1 MDKLGV
7 RQGSLVE
14 VHGLDDEAWFL
25 ADLRERGAEI
35 GAPPPLDLVFF
46 RADHLDD
53 LDELTGLR
61 PRIRPAGAIW
71 VVRTKGN
78 SRRLSDVDIIEA
90 ARRHG
95 LVDNKIAS
103 FSDALSAM
111 RLVIPLAFRG
121 SGSRDN
127 KTERNR

>member
-14 VHGLDDEAWFL
+14 VRGLHDEAWFL
-25 ADLRERGAEI
+25 ADVRERGAEI
-35 GAPPPLDLVFF
+35 GASPPLDLIFF
-46 RADHLDD
+46 RADHPDD
-53 LDELTGLR
+53 LGQLTRLR
-61 PRIRPAGAIW
+61 RRIRPAGAIW